1 MTTQTIHPP
10 TSTGTG
16 SHRRPIDP
24 QVHIDAIREV
34 LRAPVSDAEER
45 VRLESL
51 LADHRAVIERQS
63 QALAVLGHRLVEAE
77 AERDAALREVAAL
90 RAQLVQHAYADRV
103 RSHEYELLGE
113 NRALRAGRESDQ
125 DVIKK
130 LRARLAELEQPRGRR
145 RRTSP

>member
-51 LADHRAVIERQS
+51 LADHRAVIERQN
-63 QALAVLGHRLVEAE
+63 QALAVLGHRLVETE
-77 AERDAALREVAAL
+77 TERDAL

-103 RSHEYELLGE
+103 RSHEYEVLAE